1 MSHFKLDEEILDAL
15 FPFYFFLDKNLQF
28 THKGSSLKRIIP
40 DVIDFE
46 KTMAFNR
53 PHIGI
58 EYSFS
63 SICTFAASTFILKF
77 KDPSIKMHL
86 KGSFQYS
93 AINDSLIFCGAPW
106 ITTQEDLIENKLTL
120 NDFGQQDFTTDYI
133 VLINELN
140 NANKELQIANQ
151 SIKNQKKYIDAVLD
165 NIPLNIV
172 VFDPDLRFQYINKQ
186 AIKDDQLREY
196 LIGKTEFDYWN
207 YKKLPYDYA
216 QLRMKSVVQSG
227 LEKRVITIEETLY
240 KDTEKEKTYLRAA
253 YPHYENEQLLFY
265 INYGTDIT
273 ELAQNRK
280 QLEEK
285 NAELEKVNEELDR
298 FVYSVSHNLRAPLT
312 SIMGITNL
320 IKSYEFSREEM
331 LEFMHN
337 IHVVVQRLD
346 DTIHDII
353 EYSKNSRMFLEA
365 HEIDIHKSVHTI
377 IEQILNI
384 EGANVKINQSY
395 DIKAPICSDINRLHP
410 LIHNILSNAVK
421 YADKSKEQPMVN
433 LKVESNEDNICITVA
448 DNGIGIAHHLQSKIF
463 DMFYRATNMSA
474 GSGLGLYIVRE
485 IVNKLKGSIKIE
497 SEERIGTTVT
507 LNIPNMK
514 PTIIVKESDEIERS
528 KH

>member
-28 THKGSSLKRIIP
+28 THKGSSLTRILP
-40 DVIDFE
+40 DAIDFE
-46 KTMAFNR
+46 KTLVFNR

-63 SICTFAASTFILKF
+63 SICAFSANTFILKF
-77 KDPSIKMHL
+77 KDPSVKMHL

-93 AINDSLIFCGAPW
+93 AINDSLLFCGAPW
-106 ITTQEDLIENKLTL
+106 ITSQEDLIENKLTL

-140 NANKELQIANQ
+140 NTNKELQIANQ

-172 VFDPDLRFQYINKQ
+172 VFDPELHFQYINKQ
-186 AIKDDQLREY
+186 AIKDAQLREY
-196 LIGKTEFDYWN
+196 LIGKTEYDYWN
-207 YKKLPYDYA
+207 YKKLPHDFA
-216 QLRMKSVVQSG
+216 QPRMKSVIQSG
-227 LEKRVITIEETLY
+227 VEKRQITIEETLY
-240 KDTEKEKTYLRAA
+240 KDTDKEKIYLRTS

-280 QLEEK
+280 KLEEK

-320 IKSYEFSREEM
+320 TASYDFNREE
-331 LEFMHN
+331 LLDFMHN
-337 IHVVVQRLD
+337 IHNVVEHLD
-346 DTIHDII
+346 ETIHDII

-365 HEIDIHKSVHTI
+365 KVIDIKSTVHTI
-377 IEQILNI
+377 IERITNV
-384 EGANVKINQSY
+384 ESNKVKINQFY
-395 DIKAPICSDINRLHP
+395 DIATPICSDINRLEP
-410 LIHNILSNAVK
+410 LIHNILSNAIK
-421 YADKSKEQPMVN
+421 YADNSKAESSIYLSV
-433 LKVESNEDNICITVA
+433 VSNEDNICITVA
-448 DNGIGIAHHLQSKIF
+448 DNGIGIAHQLQSKIF
-463 DMFYRATNMSA
+463 DMFYRATNVST
-474 GSGLGLYIVRE
+474 GSGLGLYIVKE

-497 SEERIGTTVT
+497 SEEHMGTTVT

-514 PTIIVKESDEIERS
+514 PSHLEKIRNEIEIS
-528 KH
+528 KQ

>member
-1 MSHFKLDEEILDAL
+1 MSHFKLDEEILDTL

-28 THKGSSLKRIIP
+28 THKGSSLKRILP
-40 DVIDFE
+40 DAIDFE
-46 KTMAFNR
+46 KTMIFSR

-63 SICTFAASTFILKF
+63 SICTFSDNTFILKF

-93 AINDSLIFCGAPW
+93 AVNDSLLFCGSPW
-106 ITTQEDLIENKLTL
+106 ITSQEDLIENKLTL
-120 NDFGQQDFTTDYI
+120 MDFGQQDFTTDYI

-172 VFDPDLRFQYINKQ
+172 VFDPELRFQYINKQ

-196 LIGKTEFDYWN
+196 LIGKTEYDYWN
-207 YKKLPYDYA
+207 FKKLPHNFA
-216 QLRMKSVVQSG
+216 QSRLKSVIQSG
-227 LEKRVITIEETLY
+227 EERRQITIEETLY
-240 KDTEKEKTYLRAA
+240 KDTDKEKTYLRTS
-253 YPHYENEQLLFY
+253 YPHYENDQLLFY
-265 INYGTDIT
+265 INYGTEIT

-320 IKSYEFSREEM
+320 IKSYEFSREEI

-337 IHVVVQRLD
+337 IHVVVERLD

-365 HEIDIHKSVHTI
+365 HEIDIQNTVHTI
-377 IEQILNI
+377 LEQIINI
-384 EGANVKINQSY
+384 EGNSVKITQSFN
-395 DIKAPICSDINRLHP
+395 ILSPVCSDINRLQP

-421 YADKSKEQPMVN
+421 YADKSKDHPYVH
-433 LKVESNEDNICITVA
+433 LTVESNEDNICIIVA

-485 IVNKLKGSIKIE
+485 IINKLKGSIKIE
-497 SEERIGTTVT
+497 SEEYVGTTVT

-514 PTIIVKESDEIERS
+514 PTQIGTELEATQS
-528 KH
+528 KGQ